1 MHHKKYE
8 FIKTLID
15 NKIPVMLEGEAGS
28 GKTTMLMQIA
38 KDLGLNFYSITGTQQ
53 TSVANLLGFRSVT
66 GTYIGTQLREAYEH
80 GGLFLLDEF
89 DGMNPNT
96 ILALN
101 SIENGFLAFPDKV
114 LEAHPNFIMCATVN
128 PANQHAAFTGRSKQ
142 DAAAMDRFMD
152 VNINRDSDLELELT
166 SKISVAFAEK
176 MRQLLKDNGVVTR
189 VITMRDTMRLHRLQE
204 LQKKGLIKENPLDT
218 LVGTNVE
225 LKSKLYSFA
234 EAVIARDVKLSTTKN
249 VTELFELLKKRKG

>member
-38 KDLGLNFYSITGTQQ
+38 KDLGLKFYSITGTQQ